1 MTPEL
6 SELVER
12 ARTLALGYARSSHD
26 QALTYACELI
36 ADEYIGTHELGAI
49 EARQL
54 LERICHAEDLD
65 VPRLEFARKRVTALA
80 ATVVED
86 NTICVFGRHTTL
98 STLLHEIAHT
108 SVRTHDHG
116 VLFRDELVR
125 LTRAHLSV
133 EYAALLHS
141 LFVGLGFDAAPWPA
155 SAHRR

>member
-1 MTPEL
+1 MTGEL
-6 SELVER
+6 SALVER
-12 ARTLALGYARSSHD
+12 ARTRALDYPRRSHE
-26 QALTYACELI
+26 QALTYACEDI
-36 ADEYIGTHELGAI
+36 ADEMVGTRELGAPEI
-49 EARQL
+49 QTL

-65 VPRLEFARKRVTALA
+65 VPRLEFARKRVSAAA
-80 ATVVED
+80 ATVIDD
-86 NTICVFGRHTTL
+86 NTICVFGRRATL

-108 SVRTHDHG
+108 SVRMPGHG

-141 LFVGLGFDAAPWPA
+141 LFVGLGLDAAPWPA

>member
-6 SELVER
+6 HDLVVR
-12 ARTLALGYARSSHD
+12 VRTLASGYGGASHD
-26 QALTYACELI
+26 QALTYACEHL
-36 ADEYIGTHELGAI
+36 ADELIGTRQLSAV
-49 EARQL
+49 EAQQL

-65 VPRLEFARKRVTALA
+65 VPRLEIARKRTTSLA
-80 ATVVED
+80 AALIDD
-86 NTICVFGRHTTL
+86 NTICIFGRRTTL

-108 SVRTHDHG
+108 SVRTHGHG

-125 LTRAHLSV
+125 LTRVHLSV

-141 LFVGLGFDAAPWPA
+141 LYSGLGLDAAPWPA